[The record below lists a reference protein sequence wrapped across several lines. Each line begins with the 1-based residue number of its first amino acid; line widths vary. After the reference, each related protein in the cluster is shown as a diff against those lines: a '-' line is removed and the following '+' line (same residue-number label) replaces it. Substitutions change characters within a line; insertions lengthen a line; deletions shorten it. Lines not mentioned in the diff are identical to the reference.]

1 MQLAGP
7 PAGEAVLLSLAAQL
21 EAARPWADRRRR
33 SPDPVREFFGGLT
46 PGEIAL
52 LVVVGVALVVWAVV
66 GPGGIAA
73 GLLPAL
79 ALGLA
84 CGVIIGARRS
94 R

>member
-1 MQLAGP
+1 M
-7 PAGEAVLLSLAAQL
+7 
-21 EAARPWADRRRR
+21 
-33 SPDPVREFFGGLT
+33 REFFGSLS
-46 PGEIAL
+46 PGEVVL
-52 LVVVGVALVVWAVV
+52 LAVVAVALVVWAVV

-73 GLLPAL
+73 GLLPVL

>member
-1 MQLAGP
+1 VVRP
-7 PAGEAVLLSLAAQL
+7 PA
-21 EAARPWADRRRR
+21 AARLM
-33 SPDPVREFFGGLT
+33 REFFGSLS
-46 PGEIAL
+46 PGEVVL
-52 LVVVGVALVVWAVV
+52 LAVVGVVLVVWAVV

>member
-1 MQLAGP
+1 VG
-7 PAGEAVLLSLAAQL
+7 GSTTGRSLTF
-21 EAARPWADRRRR
+21 
-33 SPDPVREFFGGLT
+33 VREIFADLSR
-46 PGEIAL
+46 GETAL
-52 LVVVGVALVVWAVV
+52 LIAVGVALVVWAAV

-79 ALGLA
+79 ALGLL